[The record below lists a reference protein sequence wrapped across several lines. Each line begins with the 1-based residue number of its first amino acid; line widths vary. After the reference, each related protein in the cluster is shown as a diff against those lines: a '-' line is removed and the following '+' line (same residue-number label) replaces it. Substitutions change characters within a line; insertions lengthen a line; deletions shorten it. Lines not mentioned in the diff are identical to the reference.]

1 MITVGVDTYVTVDDA
16 NTYLSQKYLSSDERL
31 ATWNAL
37 SNDDKEVYLRD
48 ACDAIDSVKYRGV
61 TYVALQRLA
70 FPRYFGEQYAMAY
83 RTLIAPLA
91 YLYPELEDVPD
102 DVMAAQ
108 CEEAFEIACPSGDTA
123 THEAVNGA
131 VSHYSIGHLSET
143 FKNVGDGT
151 LEANVRSSKA
161 RKLLEQYAEGSY
173 DII

>member
-1 MITVGVDTYVTVDDA
+1 MITVGTDTYVTVSDA
-16 NTYLSQKYLSSDERL
+16 NAYLSQKYLSSDERL
-31 ATWNAL
+31 VQWNAL
-37 SNDDKEVYLRD
+37 SESDKEVYLRN
-48 ACDAIDSVKYRGV
+48 ACDAINSVKYRGV
-61 TYVALQRLA
+61 TYVALQKLA

-91 YLYPELEDVPD
+91 YLYPELEDVPNE
-102 DVMAAQ
+102 VVAAQ
-108 CEEAFEIACPSGDTA
+108 CEEALEIACPSEDTA

-143 FKNVGDGT
+143 FKNVGDGS
-151 LEANVRSSKA
+151 LEANVRSNKA